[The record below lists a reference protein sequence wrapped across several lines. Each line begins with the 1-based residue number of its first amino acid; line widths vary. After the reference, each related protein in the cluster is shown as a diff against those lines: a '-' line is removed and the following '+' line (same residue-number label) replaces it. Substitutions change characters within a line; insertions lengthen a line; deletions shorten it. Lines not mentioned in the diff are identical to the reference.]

1 MSNEINFFQSFI
13 PELVQNADDNSYDNS
28 LMSSEADDC
37 PSVKFV
43 MRNDGVVVLNNEKG
57 FQEKDIRALCDVG
70 RSTKGKHKAGYI
82 GELEYN
88 DYYSLCLNKVGS
100 MKFTFQSVSW
110 KILNQEKVV

>member
-1 MSNEINFFQSFI
+1 MSNDINFYQCVI
-13 PELVQNADDNSYDNS
+13 PELVQNADDNSYEET

-57 FQEKDIRALCDVG
+57 FQEKDIHALCDVG

-82 GELEYN
+82 GELVFNASYP
-88 DYYSLCLNKVGS
+88 D
-100 MKFTFQSVSW
+100 
-110 KILNQEKVV
+110 